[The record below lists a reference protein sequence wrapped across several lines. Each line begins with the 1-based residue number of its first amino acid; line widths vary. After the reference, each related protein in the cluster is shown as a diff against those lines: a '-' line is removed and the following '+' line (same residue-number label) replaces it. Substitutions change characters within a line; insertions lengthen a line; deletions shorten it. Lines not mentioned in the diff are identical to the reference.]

1 MNFTK
6 YLFAFLFAL
15 SLTVVTVGCGESEVD
30 PTSDQETMGE
40 EDDPTMD
47 DDSDEAD
54 TDAE

>member
-1 MNFTK
+1 MNFAK
-6 YLFAFLFAL
+6 YFFTFLFAL

-30 PTSDQETMGE
+30 PASDEETMGE
-40 EDDPTMD
+40 DDDPTMD